1 MRTQSELGRAI
12 EEAREQTDAL
22 FRAVRPDSFYERPIA
37 ERHRIVFYLGH
48 VEAFDWNLIG
58 RYALDRRPFHAEFDH
73 LFAFGIDPPPGQ
85 LPSDR
90 PSDWP
95 SLAEVDRYNQ
105 RVRDEIDELIDEVPA
120 QLLHVAVEHRLMH
133 AETIAYILHQLD
145 YERKVAPALPP
156 EVETAPA
163 PQTRMVEIPA
173 GTARLG
179 LDHPDLDRTAA
190 FGWDN
195 EYQALAVD
203 APAFSMA
210 KHKVTNGEYL
220 EFVRAGA
227 AAPFFW
233 VERAGRWRYRG
244 MFAEIPLP
252 LDWPV
257 YVTHGEAEAYA
268 KWRGGALPTEA
279 QFHRAASVA
288 HQEPGANLDFRR
300 WEPVSVHAN
309 DNGSGSHAAAH
320 VNHNGAASHANQ
332 NDDDA
337 HANHNRADQRSRA
350 RQQADLSFAA
360 GQHPLP
366 NGRGSVE
373 ASLQLEAPSQLVG
386 NGWEWTSTVFAPFPG
401 FTPFPF
407 YRNYSEPFFDGQHY
421 VLKGASPR
429 TAARLARPSFRNWFR
444 PSYPYTYATFRLV
457 EP

>member
-22 FRAVRPDSFYERPIA
+22 FRVVRPDSFYERPIA

-85 LPSDR
+85 LPSDQ

-105 RVRDEIDELIDEVPA
+105 RVRDEIDDLVDEVPP

-145 YERKVAPALPP
+145 YQRKVAPAFHP
-156 EVETAPA
+156 EVDTRPS
-163 PQTRMVEIPA
+163 PQPRMVEIPA
-173 GTARLG
+173 GTAQLG
-179 LDHPDLDRTAA
+179 LDNPELDRHGA

-195 EYQALAVD
+195 EFQALAVD

-257 YVTHGEAEAYA
+257 YVTHSQAEAYA

-288 HQEPGANLDFRR
+288 HEEPGANLDFRR
-300 WEPVSVHAN
+300 WEPVSVHAG
-309 DNGSGSHAAAH
+309 DNGSA
-320 VNHNGAASHANQ
+320 
-332 NDDDA
+332 A
-337 HANHNRADQRSRA
+337 HANPPSRA
-350 RQQADLSFAA
+350 RQQA
-360 GQHPLP
+360 
-366 NGRGSVE
+366 
-373 ASLQLEAPSQLVG
+373 EAPSQLVG

-444 PSYPYTYATFRLV
+444 PSYPYIYATFRLV

>member
-1 MRTQSELGRAI
+1 MRTQSELGHAI

-22 FRAVRPDSFYERPIA
+22 FRAVRPDSFYERPLP

-58 RYALDRRPFHAEFDH
+58 RYALDRRPFHAAFDH

-105 RVRDEIDELIDEVPA
+105 RVRDEIDELIDHVPE

-133 AETIAYILHQLD
+133 AETFAYILHQLD
-145 YERKVAPALPP
+145 HELKVAPASPP
-156 EVETAPA
+156 EVETAPE
-163 PQTRMVEIPA
+163 PQSRMVEIPA
-173 GTARLG
+173 GTVQLG
-179 LDHPDLDRTAA
+179 LDDPGLDDGAA

-195 EYQALAVD
+195 EFQALSVD
-203 APAFSMA
+203 TPAFSMA

-220 EFVRAGA
+220 EFVQAGA

-233 VERAGRWRYRG
+233 VQRAGRWRYRG

-257 YVTHGEAEAYA
+257 YVSHSEAQAYA
-268 KWRGGALPTEA
+268 KWRGGALPTEV
-279 QFHRAASVA
+279 QFHRAASLA

-300 WEPVSVHAN
+300 WEPVSVRAN
-309 DNGSGSHAAAH
+309 DNS
-320 VNHNGAASHANQ
+320 NGH
-332 NDDDA
+332 
-337 HANHNRADQRSRA
+337 
-350 RQQADLSFAA
+350 
-360 GQHPLP
+360 
-366 NGRGSVE
+366 GSVH
-373 ASLQLEAPSQLVG
+373 SQIEAPSQLVG

-407 YRNYSEPFFDGQHY
+407 YKNYSEPFFDGQHY

-444 PSYPYTYATFRLV
+444 PSYPYIYATFRLV
-457 EP
+457 EL